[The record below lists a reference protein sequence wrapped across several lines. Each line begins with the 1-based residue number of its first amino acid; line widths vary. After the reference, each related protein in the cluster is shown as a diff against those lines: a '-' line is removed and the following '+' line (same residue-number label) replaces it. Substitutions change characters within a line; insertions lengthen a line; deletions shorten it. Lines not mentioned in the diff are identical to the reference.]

1 MFKTIIWATDGSDH
15 ADRALPY
22 AKGLAQEDG
31 ATLVVLHIVQR
42 IASGRA
48 MGLTWH
54 ADEDELKAK
63 VKNVAAGLSDEGL
76 NVSLKIV
83 TERGSQPAHDI
94 ADVAV
99 DVGADLIVAGTR
111 GHTAIG
117 GLLLGSVTQRLLA
130 VAPCPVLVV
139 PAVEAAGGKP

>member
-42 IASGRA
+42 IASGRS
-48 MGLTWH
+48 MGLTLN

-63 VKNVAAGLSDEGL
+63 VKNVATGLADEGL

-83 TERGSQPAHDI
+83 TELGSHPAHDI

-117 GLLLGSVTQRLLA
+117 GLLLGSVAQRLLG

-139 PAVEAAGGKP
+139 PAVKAAGGKP